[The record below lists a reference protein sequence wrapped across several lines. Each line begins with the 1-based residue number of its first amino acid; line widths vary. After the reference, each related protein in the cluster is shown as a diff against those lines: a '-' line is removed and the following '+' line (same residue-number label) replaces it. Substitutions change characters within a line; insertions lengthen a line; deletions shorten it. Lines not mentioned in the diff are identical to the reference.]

1 MTTLTLI
8 FLLPLLAAITLA
20 FVPRNFAVIMR
31 AMAVGVTFVTML
43 LAVLMFWQ
51 FNGATADEY
60 GYRFVSTIPGLGAES
75 LGIACKL
82 GVDGLNVGL
91 VLMGAIVAFAA
102 ACCSFEIKSR
112 EKEFYILL
120 LTMTGGILGAFM
132 SLDLFF
138 FYFFHELALVP
149 TFIMIGVWGRG
160 ERKNYA
166 TFQIT
171 LYLSIGALLALI
183 GLIALY
189 LQVPADVRTFDIP
202 TLTRYFADNPMA
214 ASAQN
219 FIFPLLLFGFGIL
232 VSLWPFHSWA
242 ALGYGS
248 APSATAM
255 LHAGVLKKF
264 GLYGLIRVALPFMP
278 EAAQSWMQILA
289 WLCLGNI
296 LYVGWVAIRQKD
308 LNLLIGNS
316 SVAHMGFVFLG
327 IASLN
332 LIGVTGAVVIMV
344 AHGFLAALS
353 FGLSGYIYNQ
363 TGTLEMSALGGLA
376 KKLRFIGVAL
386 TMAALAGCGLPGFLN
401 FVGEV
406 TVFFGA
412 WQVPALRVVTVLA
425 VWGALIIGAVYM
437 LRAVRWVLHGPAQEN
452 ATYATNAAD
461 ANAWRKVPHLVLLAS
476 LLVFGF
482 FPRLLTDKVK
492 PVTEQIVNMATAT
505 SAQSLAENAIL
516 DRPHPGFLP
525 QERESHSQLS
535 ANANGGDGTSGFG
548 AKEDDQ
554 SLFPAQ
560 EPLLGARTA
569 MSAQTTGPEL
579 PDKAVRA
586 PGFMAAMR
594 DFTIE
599 ATPPETFAR
608 SRRRE
613 EADNV
618 AAQGNPPP
626 HVGGY
631 GSEVQS
637 ANLDSAKSLLGRE
650 VQGEGERSHSPQDNQ
665 SRLTSAATRSE

>member
-1 MTTLTLI
+1 MTSMTTLTLI
-8 FLLPLLAAITLA
+8 FLLPLLAAVALA

-31 AMAVGVTFVTML
+31 AVAVGTTFLTML
-43 LAVLMFWQ
+43 LAVLMFCQ
-51 FNGATADEY
+51 FNGAAADAN
-60 GYRFVSTIPGLGAES
+60 GYKFVSTIPGLGAAS
-75 LGIACKL
+75 LRMACKL

-102 ACCSFEIKSR
+102 ACCSYEIKSR

-120 LTMTGGILGAFM
+120 LTMTGGILGAFL

-160 ERKNYA
+160 EKKNYA

-189 LQVPADVRTFDIP
+189 LQVPAEARTFDIP
-202 TLTRYFADNPMA
+202 ALTKYFADPAHTMA
-214 ASAQN
+214 RGAQN

-278 EAAQSWMQILA
+278 QAAQGWMPILA
-289 WLCLGNI
+289 WLCLGNV
-296 LYVGWVAIRQKD
+296 LYVGWVAMRQKN

-316 SVAHMGFVFLG
+316 SVAHMGMIFLG

-344 AHGFLAALS
+344 AHGFLAALT

-363 TGTLEMSALGGLA
+363 TGTLEMNELGGLA
-376 KKLRFIGVAL
+376 KSLRFIGVAFV
-386 TMAALAGCGLPGFLN
+386 MAAMAGCGLPGFLN

-406 TVFFGA
+406 SVFFGA
-412 WQVPALRVVTVLA
+412 WSQPTLRLVTVLA

-437 LRAVRWVLHGPAQEN
+437 LRAVRAAMHAGMPERW
-452 ATYATNAAD
+452 ATLAD
-461 ANAWRKVPHLVLLAS
+461 ANAWRRLPYVVLIAS

-482 FPRLLTDKVK
+482 FPKLLTEKVK
-492 PVTEQIVNMATAT
+492 PVTEQIVGMATVKPAT
-505 SAQSLAENAIL
+505 QGAVVAI
-516 DRPHPGFLP
+516 
-525 QERESHSQLS
+525 
-535 ANANGGDGTSGFG
+535 
-548 AKEDDQ
+548 
-554 SLFPAQ
+554 
-560 EPLLGARTA
+560 
-569 MSAQTTGPEL
+569 
-579 PDKAVRA
+579 
-586 PGFMAAMR
+586 
-594 DFTIE
+594 
-599 ATPPETFAR
+599 
-608 SRRRE
+608 
-613 EADNV
+613 
-618 AAQGNPPP
+618 
-626 HVGGY
+626 
-631 GSEVQS
+631 
-637 ANLDSAKSLLGRE
+637 DSK
-650 VQGEGERSHSPQDNQ
+650 
-665 SRLTSAATRSE
+665 